1 MKHFI
6 STLLFVGLA
15 ACAPKNGVPKGAMV
29 EDASPLQSKTG
40 RQSMRLEM
48 ASDFLDKGRV
58 AEAQQLLKAA
68 GEEGAKGPEFDV
80 LRGRSLLA
88 GGLFDQA
95 RETLEKASKQ
105 APRDPAPYRWLA
117 LLEVEAN
124 NPEASLPL
132 FAKSVEFG
140 PNDAATWNNYGFV
153 LFSTKRY
160 AEADE
165 ALSKAVKLDT
175 TNPRYRMN
183 LAFNQAALRR
193 DADALQSFR
202 STGTEADAQENLAL
216 ACELRGDQDLA
227 KRHYELA
234 LQANP
239 SQKKSVEALQRL
251 NTAPGAEEHP

>member
-1 MKHFI
+1 MLV
-6 STLLFVGLA
+6 LLCLA
-15 ACAPKNGVPKGAMV
+15 ACGPKGGVPRGAMV
-29 EDASPLQSKTG
+29 EDSPLQTKPG
-40 RQSMRLEM
+40 RQKIRLEM
-48 ASDFLDKGRV
+48 AEVLLDKGRV
-58 AEAQQLLKAA
+58 AEATQLLKAA
-68 GEEGAKGPEFDV
+68 AEEGAKGPDIEV
-80 LRGRSLLA
+80 LQGRALLA

-95 RETLEKASKQ
+95 RQTLEKASKE
-105 APRDPAPYRWLA
+105 APRDAAPYRWLA

-124 NPEASLPL
+124 NSEAALPL
-132 FAKSVEFG
+132 FAKAVEFG

-153 LFSTKRY
+153 LFSTTHY
-160 AEADE
+160 AEADA

-202 STGTEADAQENLAL
+202 SAGTEADAQENLAL
-216 ACELRGDQDLA
+216 ACELRGDHDLA
-227 KRHYELA
+227 RRHYELA

-239 SQKKSVEALQRL
+239 SQQKSVEALQRL